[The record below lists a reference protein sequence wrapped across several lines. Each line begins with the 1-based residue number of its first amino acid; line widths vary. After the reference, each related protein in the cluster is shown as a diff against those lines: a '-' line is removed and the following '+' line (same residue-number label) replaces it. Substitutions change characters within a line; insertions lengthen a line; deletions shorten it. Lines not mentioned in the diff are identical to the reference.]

1 MSICIDYYFNHPHD
15 LSALAQEINGWVG
28 CTLSPYEENPED
40 LFCRFFGMELCLSKH
55 TLANDRE
62 LDFEDF
68 TYHLSIRT
76 PVPDADLRS
85 MQLPAVALMAYA
97 LYRRMG
103 IAGML
108 VYDVQILLARY
119 EERLDS
125 ELNEARMFD
134 VVSGKIVRFPAHL
147 DSLYSRLPES
157 AR

>member
-1 MSICIDYYFNHPHD
+1 MSICINYYFNHPHD
-15 LSALAQEINGWVG
+15 LSALTQEINGWLG
-28 CTLSPYEENPED
+28 CSMTPYEGNPED
-40 LFCRFFGMELCLSKH
+40 LFCRFFGMELSLSQH
-55 TLANDRE
+55 TLENDRE
-62 LDFEDF
+62 LNFDDF
-68 TYHLSIRT
+68 TYQLGLRT

-103 IAGML
+103 IVGML

-119 EERLDS
+119 EERIDS

-134 VVSGKIVRFPAHL
+134 VVSGEFVRFSAHL
-147 DSLYSRLPES
+147 DALYHRLPES